1 MLWKGFQKPKRLE
14 VERETLTDTFGRFTA
29 QPFER
34 GFATTVGNA
43 LRRVLLSSIE
53 GAAITAVR
61 VEGVLHEFSP
71 IPGAMEDTTDLILN
85 LKRVPLKMHVEHPK
99 TLILKTSEAGEVRAK
114 HITPDPDIEILDP
127 EAYIATLGQGSTL
140 SVEMRV
146 KQGRGYVSADKNFD
160 EDLSIGWIPVDSVHS
175 PIKKV
180 NYFVENARVGQATDY
195 EKLTL
200 EVWTNGAV
208 SPRDAVGLA
217 AKLMKDHLAIFI
229 NIEED
234 DEESRGRRSR
244 SREADREVWWEKLN
258 KSVDEMELSVRS
270 YNCLKNAN
278 IRTIGELVQKTEAEM
293 LKTKNF
299 GRKSLNEI
307 KEILAGMGL
316 SLGMK
321 LDNYPRSTQERER
334 ADETSR
340 RAPQAGAHHAPSDRA
355 AAQPGHRAVRARA
368 HPHHA
373 DEGQGAAALRRE
385 AHHAGQARRRPAAR
399 APPGA
404 ARHPRRRWW

>member
-14 VERETLTDTFGRFTA
+14 ADRDTATDHYGRFSA

-53 GAAITAVR
+53 GAAVTAVR

-85 LKRVPLKMHVEHPK
+85 LKRVPLKMHVDHPK
-99 TLILKTSEAGEVRAK
+99 ALTLRTSEPGEVRAK
-114 HITPDPDIEILDP
+114 HITPDADIEVLDP
-127 EAYIATLGQGSTL
+127 EAYIATLGAGSTL
-140 SVEMRV
+140 AVEMRV
-146 KQGRGYVSADKNFD
+146 KHGRGYVSADKNFD
-160 EDLSIGWIPVDSVHS
+160 EDLSIGWIPLDSVHS
-175 PIKKV
+175 PVKKV
-180 NYFVENARVGQATDY
+180 NYFVEQARVGQATDY

-217 AKLMKDHLAIFI
+217 AKLMKDHLQIFI
-229 NIEED
+229 NLEEED
-234 DEESRGRRSR
+234 DDEIGEPTTPVEVSDEEKGALYER
-244 SREADREVWWEKLN
+244 LN

-278 IRTIGELVQKTEAEM
+278 IRTIGELVQKTEVEM

-307 KEILAGMGL
+307 KEILASMGL

-321 LDNYPRSTQERER
+321 LD
-334 ADETSR
+334 DW
-340 RAPQAGAHHAPSDRA
+340 PQA
-355 AAQPGHRAVRARA
+355 QK
-368 HPHHA
+368 
-373 DEGQGAAALRRE
+373 
-385 AHHAGQARRRPAAR
+385 
-399 APPGA
+399 
-404 ARHPRRRWW
+404 

>member
-14 VERETLTDTFGRFTA
+14 VDKDEQGENFGRFSA

-53 GAAITAVR
+53 GAAITAIR

-99 TLILKTSEAGEVRAK
+99 TLLLKTSEPGEVRAK
-114 HITPDPDIEILDP
+114 HITPDPDLEILDP

-146 KQGRGYVSADKNFD
+146 KQGRGYQSADKNFD

-175 PIKKV
+175 PVKKV

-234 DEESRGRRSR
+234 EDDSGETPVELS
-244 SREADREVWWEKLN
+244 EADREVWWEKLN

-278 IRTIGELVQKTEAEM
+278 IKTIGELVQKTEAEM

-321 LDNYPRSTQERER
+321 LDNYPSPT
-334 ADETSR
+334 
-340 RAPQAGAHHAPSDRA
+340 PS
-355 AAQPGHRAVRARA
+355 GEAR
-368 HPHHA
+368 
-373 DEGQGAAALRRE
+373 
-385 AHHAGQARRRPAAR
+385 
-399 APPGA
+399 
-404 ARHPRRRWW
+404 

>member
-14 VERETLTDTFGRFTA
+14 VDRDSLTDLYGRFHA

-71 IPGAMEDTTDLILN
+71 IPGAIEDTTDLILN
-85 LKRVPLKMHVEHPK
+85 LKRIPLKMHVDHPK
-99 TLILKTSEAGEVRAK
+99 TLTLKTSQPGEVRAK
-114 HITPDPDIEILDP
+114 DITSDPDIEILDP
-127 EAYIATLGQGSTL
+127 EAYVATLGQNATL
-140 SVEMRV
+140 AVEMRV
-146 KQGRGYVSADKNFD
+146 KPGRGYVSADKNFD

-195 EKLTL
+195 EKLTV
-200 EVWTNGAV
+200 EVWSNGAV

-217 AKLMKDHLAIFI
+217 SKLMRDHLTIFI

-234 DEESRGRRSR
+234 EASDEQAVEVNP
-244 SREADREVWWEKLN
+244 ADREIWWEKLG

-307 KEILAGMGL
+307 KEILTSMGL

-321 LDNYPRSTQERER
+321 LDNYP
-334 ADETSR
+334 
-340 RAPQAGAHHAPSDRA
+340 QA
-355 AAQPGHRAVRARA
+355 QN
-368 HPHHA
+368 
-373 DEGQGAAALRRE
+373 Q
-385 AHHAGQARRRPAAR
+385 
-399 APPGA
+399 
-404 ARHPRRRWW
+404 

>member
-14 VERETLTDTFGRFTA
+14 VDKDDADRQLR
-29 QPFER
+29 PLHR
-34 GFATTVGNA
+34 PA
-43 LRRVLLSSIE
+43 LRARLRAPRWATRCGACCSPSIE
-53 GAAITAVR
+53 GAAITAIR

-99 TLILKTSEAGEVRAK
+99 TLLLKTSEPGEVRAK
-114 HITPDPDIEILDP
+114 HITPDPDVEILDP

-175 PIKKV
+175 PVKKV

-234 DEESRGRRSR
+234 EDESGETPVELS
-244 SREADREVWWEKLN
+244 EADREVWWEKLN

-321 LDNYPRSTQERER
+321 LDNYPSPTPAGR
-334 ADETSR
+334 ASAASR
-340 RAPQAGAHHAPSDRA
+340 RRTAMRHRVGVPEAGAGHARTGSRCCATWPPPSSSA
-355 AAQPGHRAVRARA
+355 SAS
-368 HPHHA
+368 
-373 DEGQGAAALRRE
+373 
-385 AHHAGQARRRPAAR
+385 
-399 APPGA
+399 AP
-404 ARHPRRRWW
+404 RS

>member
-14 VERETLTDTFGRFTA
+14 IDAPSLTEHYGRFYA

-71 IPGAMEDTTDLILN
+71 IPGAMEDTTDLVLN
-85 LKRVPLKMHVEHPK
+85 LKRVPLKMHVDHPK
-99 TLILKTSEAGEVRAK
+99 TLYLKTSEAGEIRAG
-114 HITPDPDIEILDP
+114 HITPDADVEVLDP
-127 EAYIATLGQGSTL
+127 DAYIATLAEGSTL
-140 SVEMRV
+140 EVEMRV
-146 KQGRGYVSADKNFD
+146 KPGRGYVSADKNFD
-160 EDLSIGWIPVDSVHS
+160 EDLAIGWIPLDSVHS

-180 NYFVENARVGQATDY
+180 NYFVDAARVGQATDY

-200 EVWTNGAV
+200 EVWTNGALTA
-208 SPRDAVGLA
+208 RDGVGLA
-217 AKLMKDHLAIFI
+217 AKLIRDHLVIFI
-229 NIEED
+229 NFED
-234 DEESRGRRSR
+234 EDEVDEAPAEIPDQD
-244 SREADREVWWEKLN
+244 REAWVEKLN

-278 IRTIGELVQKTEAEM
+278 IATIGELVQKTESEM

-307 KEILAGMGL
+307 KEFLAGMGL

-321 LDNYPRSTQERER
+321 LDDFQQG
-334 ADETSR
+334 
-340 RAPQAGAHHAPSDRA
+340 APQ
-355 AAQPGHRAVRARA
+355 
-368 HPHHA
+368 
-373 DEGQGAAALRRE
+373 
-385 AHHAGQARRRPAAR
+385 
-399 APPGA
+399 
-404 ARHPRRRWW
+404 

>member
-14 VERETLTDTFGRFTA
+14 VDRESATEHYGRFSA

-34 GFATTVGNA
+34 GFATTVGNS

-53 GAAITAVR
+53 GAAISAVR

-71 IPGAMEDTTDLILN
+71 IPGAMEDTTDLLLN
-85 LKRVPLKMHVEHPK
+85 LKKIALKMHVEHPK
-99 TLILKTSEAGEVRAK
+99 TLFLKTSEDGEIRAK
-114 HITPDPDIEILDP
+114 HITPDPDVEILDP
-127 EAYIATLGQGSTL
+127 EAYIATLGKGSTL
-140 SVEMRV
+140 SLEMRV

-175 PIKKV
+175 PVKKV

-200 EVWTNGAV
+200 EVWSNGAV

-217 AKLMKDHLAIFI
+217 AKLMKDHLTIFI
-229 NIEED
+229 NIEDE
-234 DEESRGRRSR
+234 DEEEDTPVEISEHD
-244 SREADREVWWEKLN
+244 REAWSEKLT

-278 IRTIGELVQKTEAEM
+278 IRTIGELVQKSEAEM

-307 KEILAGMGL
+307 KEILTTMGL

-321 LDNYPRSTQERER
+321 LDNWPT
-334 ADETSR
+334 
-340 RAPQAGAHHAPSDRA
+340 
-355 AAQPGHRAVRARA
+355 AQ
-368 HPHHA
+368 
-373 DEGQGAAALRRE
+373 
-385 AHHAGQARRRPAAR
+385 
-399 APPGA
+399 
-404 ARHPRRRWW
+404 

>member
-14 VERETLTDTFGRFTA
+14 VDRDSLTDHYGRFYA

-34 GFATTVGNA
+34 GFATTVGNS

-85 LKRVPLKMHVEHPK
+85 LKRIPLKMHVDHPK
-99 TLILKTSEAGEVRAK
+99 TLTLKTSQAGEVRAK
-114 HITPDPDIEILDP
+114 DITSDPDIEILDP
-127 EAYIATLGQGSTL
+127 EAYVATLGNNSTL
-140 SVEMRV
+140 SIEMRV
-146 KQGRGYVSADKNFD
+146 KPGRGYVSADKNFD

-195 EKLTL
+195 EKLTM
-200 EVWTNGAV
+200 EVWSNGAV

-217 AKLMKDHLAIFI
+217 SKLMKDHLTIFI

-234 DEESRGRRSR
+234 ETSEETAVEVDPAN
-244 SREADREVWWEKLN
+244 REIWWEKLG

-278 IRTIGELVQKTEAEM
+278 IKTIGELVQKTEAEM

-307 KEILAGMGL
+307 KEILTSMGL

-321 LDNYPRSTQERER
+321 LDNYP
-334 ADETSR
+334 
-340 RAPQAGAHHAPSDRA
+340 QA
-355 AAQPGHRAVRARA
+355 QN
-368 HPHHA
+368 
-373 DEGQGAAALRRE
+373 Q
-385 AHHAGQARRRPAAR
+385 
-399 APPGA
+399 
-404 ARHPRRRWW
+404 

>member
-14 VERETLTDTFGRFTA
+14 VDRESATEHYGRFSA

-34 GFATTVGNA
+34 GFATTVGNS

-53 GAAITAVR
+53 GAAISAVR

-85 LKRVPLKMHVEHPK
+85 LKKIPLKMHVEHPK
-99 TLILKTSEAGEVRAK
+99 TLFLKTSEDGEIRAK
-114 HITPDPDIEILDP
+114 HITPDPDVEILDP
-127 EAYIATLGQGSTL
+127 EAYIATLGKGSTL
-140 SVEMRV
+140 SLEMRV
-146 KQGRGYVSADKNFD
+146 KPGRGYVSADKNFD

-175 PIKKV
+175 PVKKV

-200 EVWTNGAV
+200 EVWSNGAV

-217 AKLMKDHLAIFI
+217 AKLMKDHLTIFI
-229 NIEED
+229 NIE
-234 DEESRGRRSR
+234 DEEEEEQTPVEISEHD
-244 SREADREVWWEKLN
+244 REAWSEKLT

-278 IRTIGELVQKTEAEM
+278 IRTIGELVQKTEGEM

-307 KEILAGMGL
+307 KEILTTMGL

-321 LDNYPRSTQERER
+321 LDNWPT
-334 ADETSR
+334 
-340 RAPQAGAHHAPSDRA
+340 
-355 AAQPGHRAVRARA
+355 AQ
-368 HPHHA
+368 
-373 DEGQGAAALRRE
+373 
-385 AHHAGQARRRPAAR
+385 
-399 APPGA
+399 
-404 ARHPRRRWW
+404 

>member
-14 VERETLTDTFGRFTA
+14 VDRESATEHYGRFSA

-53 GAAITAVR
+53 GAAISAVR

-85 LKRVPLKMHVEHPK
+85 LKRIPLKMHVEHAK
-99 TLILKTSEAGEVRAK
+99 TLYLKTSEDGEVRAK
-114 HITPDPDIEILDP
+114 HITPDPDVEILDP
-127 EAYIATLGQGSTL
+127 EAYIATLGKGSTL
-140 SVEMRV
+140 SLEMRV

-175 PIKKV
+175 PVKKV

-195 EKLTL
+195 EKLTV
-200 EVWTNGAV
+200 EVWSNGAV

-234 DEESRGRRSR
+234 EEDEEQTPVEISEHD
-244 SREADREVWWEKLN
+244 REAWSEKLS

-307 KEILAGMGL
+307 KEILTSMGL

-321 LDNYPRSTQERER
+321 LDNWP
-334 ADETSR
+334 
-340 RAPQAGAHHAPSDRA
+340 
-355 AAQPGHRAVRARA
+355 AAQ
-368 HPHHA
+368 
-373 DEGQGAAALRRE
+373 
-385 AHHAGQARRRPAAR
+385 
-399 APPGA
+399 
-404 ARHPRRRWW
+404 

>member
-14 VERETLTDTFGRFTA
+14 ADRDTATDHYGRFSA

-53 GAAITAVR
+53 GAAVTAVR

-85 LKRVPLKMHVEHPK
+85 LKRVPLKMHVDHPK
-99 TLILKTSEAGEVRAK
+99 ALTLRTSEPGEVRAK
-114 HITPDPDIEILDP
+114 HITPDADIEVLDP
-127 EAYIATLGQGSTL
+127 EAYIATLGAGSTL
-140 SVEMRV
+140 AVEMRV
-146 KQGRGYVSADKNFD
+146 KHGRGYVSADKNFD
-160 EDLSIGWIPVDSVHS
+160 EDLSIGWIPLDSVHS
-175 PIKKV
+175 PVKKV
-180 NYFVENARVGQATDY
+180 NYFVEQARVGQATDY

-217 AKLMKDHLAIFI
+217 AKLMKDHLQIFI
-229 NIEED
+229 NLEEED
-234 DEESRGRRSR
+234 EEEGEPSVPVEVSDEEKGALYERLG
-244 SREADREVWWEKLN
+244 

-278 IRTIGELVQKTEAEM
+278 IRTIGELVQKTEVEM

-307 KEILAGMGL
+307 KEILASMGL

-321 LDNYPRSTQERER
+321 LD
-334 ADETSR
+334 DW
-340 RAPQAGAHHAPSDRA
+340 PQA
-355 AAQPGHRAVRARA
+355 QK
-368 HPHHA
+368 
-373 DEGQGAAALRRE
+373 
-385 AHHAGQARRRPAAR
+385 
-399 APPGA
+399 
-404 ARHPRRRWW
+404 

>member
-14 VERETLTDTFGRFTA
+14 VERETATEHYGRFYA

-34 GFATTVGNA
+34 GFATTVGNS

-53 GAAITAVR
+53 GAAVTAVR

-85 LKRVPLKMHVEHPK
+85 LKRVPLKMHVDHPK
-99 TLILKTSEAGEVRAK
+99 TLTLRTSEPGEVRAK
-114 HITPDPDIEILDP
+114 HITPDPDVEVLDP
-127 EAYIATLGQGSTL
+127 EAYVATLGAGSTL

-146 KQGRGYVSADKNFD
+146 KPGRGYVSADKNFD
-160 EDLSIGWIPVDSVHS
+160 EDLSIGWIPLDSVHS
-175 PIKKV
+175 PVKKV
-180 NYFVENARVGQATDY
+180 NYFVDQARVGQATDY

-208 SPRDAVGLA
+208 TPRDAVGLA
-217 AKLMKDHLAIFI
+217 AKLMKDHLQIFI
-229 NIEED
+229 NIEEEEEEETESAVVEVS
-234 DEESRGRRSR
+234 DEEKG
-244 SREADREVWWEKLN
+244 ALYEKLG

-278 IRTIGELVQKTEAEM
+278 IRTIGELVQKTESEM

-307 KEILAGMGL
+307 KEILSGMGL

-321 LDNYPRSTQERER
+321 LD
-334 ADETSR
+334 DW
-340 RAPQAGAHHAPSDRA
+340 PQA
-355 AAQPGHRAVRARA
+355 QK
-368 HPHHA
+368 
-373 DEGQGAAALRRE
+373 
-385 AHHAGQARRRPAAR
+385 
-399 APPGA
+399 
-404 ARHPRRRWW
+404 